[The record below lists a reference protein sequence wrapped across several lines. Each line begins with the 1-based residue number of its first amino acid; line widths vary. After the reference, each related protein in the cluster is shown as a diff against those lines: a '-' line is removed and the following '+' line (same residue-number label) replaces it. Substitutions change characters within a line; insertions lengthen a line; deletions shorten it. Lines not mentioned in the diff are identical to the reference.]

1 MPCHVMLWHVMR
13 CHVMLLH
20 VKWWH
25 VISYDVMQYHFMQWS
40 NHLCHVMLCHVMSCC
55 VMSCHVMAWH
65 GLSCHVMSCHVMS
78 FHGMSCHFMSCHVIL
93 GWHSMPWQFAS
104 LTVKYLW
111 TGFSCLI
118 HSFKRFWHQLWM
130 KTDRIGQLLSEKK
143 CLFQLIYTKM
153 KPFEWLRKV
162 TRLLDFLGLIHAR

>member
-1 MPCHVMLWHVMR
+1 MSCYCM
-13 CHVMLLH
+13 
-20 VKWWH
+20 
-25 VISYDVMQYHFMQWS
+25 S
-40 NHLCHVMLCHVMSCC
+40 NDDMSFHMMWCNTILCNEVTIYVMSCC

-153 KPFEWLRKV
+153 KPFEWLRKSYETFGFFGANSCKV
-162 TRLLDFLGLIHAR
+162 R